1 MANSIFKT
9 YEVTVDTMKDS
20 SVPQNMRYSQNDL
33 KSAKILINVNHDGNE
48 EDFSEAI
55 AVRVSFEK
63 SDKKIVYQDCQP
75 INVMKGKYQVLLTTQ
90 TLTSVGIV
98 TAHIH
103 IYFPNDKKVETGS
116 FTFEVVESKMSDEVI
131 ESTDSFTVIQKA
143 IEVGE
148 KFQNVDFNPII
159 AAGAL
164 AQGAL
169 PKTGGTMSGNIE
181 MDTAVGN
188 KSKGIRWKDATG
200 TLFGIES
207 STTGELILYDYKNAA
222 RVWQYDPVAKRF
234 TVLSDSNLLKTTGG
248 TVTGSLTL
256 GNELRFEG
264 SSVVQQML
272 FKGDGTTTK
281 TVWLAKSQEGIV
293 VVAETAPGSGSR
305 DWSNAVYLG
314 GNQNGVVK
322 KTGDT
327 MTGNLVMS
335 NDRGVFYQNKAGS
348 SVLAHKIDVTDVF
361 SLRDVVNGR
370 NVYTVTGN
378 DFIVNYNLKT
388 AKDGQVNLTITADG
402 TEFDAGTPSV
412 ARRRGNSVT
421 LRIAL
426 RRNVGSADSIVA
438 TIPADMRPSTFMV
451 TNAVSTDGT
460 VVRLTVEAAGNIK
473 LSAPGKD
480 VYATIT
486 YVVD

>member
-1 MANSIFKT
+1 MVNSIFKT

-143 IEVGE
+143 IEAGQKLE
-148 KFQNVDFNPII
+148 GKDIDGII
-159 AAGAL
+159 AAGAK
-164 AQGAL
+164 ADAAL
-169 PKTGGTMSGNIE
+169 PKTGGTMTGPIVMTSGDFE
-181 MDTAVGN
+181 
-188 KSKGIRWKDATG
+188 
-200 TLFGIES
+200 F
-207 STTGELILYDYKNAA
+207 KN
-222 RVWQYDPVAKRF
+222 VA
-234 TVLSDSNLLKTTGG
+234 
-248 TVTGSLTL
+248 
-256 GNELRFEG
+256 
-264 SSVVQQML
+264 
-272 FKGDGTTTK
+272 
-281 TVWLAKSQEGIV
+281 
-293 VVAETAPGSGSR
+293 
-305 DWSNAVYLG
+305 
-314 GNQNGVVK
+314 NGVVFRNNQTGIFSFYDKAQDQVIWTYNPATKEFNVTTQTNLVK
-322 KTGDT
+322 KGGDIMTGNLKLDRAKGLYRWVQWTTDSAIAFSLGITSSETFMLQDTVNNQTIFSYNPTTKELIFPSGQKLTVNTETNLVKKAGDT

-335 NDRGVFYQNKAGS
+335 NDRGVFYQNKAGAS
-348 SVLAHKIDVTDVF
+348 ILAHKIDVTDVF
-361 SLRDVVNGR
+361 SLRDVINGR

-388 AKDGQVNLTITADG
+388 AKDGQVDMVVTADG
-402 TEFDAGTPSV
+402 TAFDPGTPSI
-412 ARRRGNSVT
+412 ARRRGNTVT

-426 RRNVGSADSIVA
+426 RRNVGSTDSIVA

-451 TNAVSTDGT
+451 TNALATDGT

-473 LSAPGKD
+473 FSATDKS